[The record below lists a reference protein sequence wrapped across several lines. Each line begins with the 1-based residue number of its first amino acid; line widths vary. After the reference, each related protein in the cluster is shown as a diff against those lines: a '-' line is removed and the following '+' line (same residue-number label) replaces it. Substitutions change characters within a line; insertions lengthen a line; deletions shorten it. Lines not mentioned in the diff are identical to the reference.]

1 MHDKLDVS
9 LWLSFLIARTVIS
22 RTCSTDRTQ
31 NQKLELLAPT
41 LLAKVRLLIK
51 LICKMAVIRTEQ
63 DSVSIGSPTE
73 IKRYSL
79 QMTLEAM
86 TDHLDPVWTREL
98 TIGVRT
104 SRISIQ
110 STLSKSV
117 LLVAT
122 YRTAVSLSHTGN
134 LAAVKGPEN

>member
-1 MHDKLDVS
+1 MAFVHGNGDCYLKNLLYGENPKPKVG
-9 LWLSFLIARTVIS
+9 VIS
-22 RTCSTDRTQ
+22 A
-31 NQKLELLAPT
+31 NLACQG
-41 LLAKVRLLIK
+41 RLLIQ

-73 IKRYSL
+73 IKRYPL
-79 QMTLEAM
+79 QKTLEAM